1 MKRLRSFHRLLGSFF
16 APLILFFA
24 VSGLWQ
30 IFGLPGEP
38 LRRLSTL
45 HTLHQHKD
53 GSGLANPAFAALVV
67 LMALAWIATT
77 LAGLTLA
84 FRDPAHRRQALLGI
98 AVGVALP
105 TLAILLGRLS

>member
-1 MKRLRSFHRLLGSFF
+1 
-16 APLILFFA
+16 
-24 VSGLWQ
+24 
-30 IFGLPGEP
+30 
-38 LRRLSTL
+38 
-45 HTLHQHKD
+45 
-53 GSGLANPAFAALVV
+53 
-67 LMALAWIATT
+67 MALAWIATT